1 MTSMGKWAAAA
12 LLLMVARTAC
22 AVPDAEVESVQMPAW
37 VKRADQRSPLEAGSI
52 LRNGDHIETGPG
64 SRALLRLGDGSVV
77 KLGQNARFELADM
90 QQSGTGKAVFKATLS
105 VLEGAFRFTT
115 AAVYKFAGRREVDVH
130 FRTVTAGIRGTDLWG
145 KSAAD
150 REIVC
155 LIEGHIAVTRSGDA
169 PVQMDQ
175 PQTVYQALESGGAPQ
190 VAPVEPAQLAQWAAE
205 TEISAGNGAARKG
218 GKWRVFLQQSR
229 NGEDLADLTS
239 RLAEA
244 GYPARIARLTAEGK
258 PMYWIYIGG
267 LPDRSEARALADTLR
282 SQFKLGTVSIS
293 TE

>member
-1 MTSMGKWAAAA
+1 MTRMGKWSAAVS
-12 LLLMVARTAC
+12 LLMVAGAAR

-37 VKRADQRSPLEAGSI
+37 VERANQRSPLEAGSV

-64 SRALLRLGDGSVV
+64 SRVLLRLGDGSVV
-77 KLGQNARFELADM
+77 KLGEHARFEIADM
-90 QQSGTGKAVFKATLS
+90 QHSGTGKVFKATLS

-115 AAVYKFAGRREVDVH
+115 AAVYKFAGRREIDVH

-155 LIEGHIAVTRSGDA
+155 LIEGHIAVARSGDA
-169 PVQMDQ
+169 PVQMEQ

-190 VAPVEPAQLAQWAAE
+190 VAPVEPAQLAKWAAE
-205 TEISAGNGAARKG
+205 TEISTGSGAARKG
-218 GKWRVFLQQSR
+218 GQWRVFLQQSR
-229 NGEDLADLTS
+229 SGDDLADLSS
-239 RLAEA
+239 RMAEA
-244 GYPARIARLTAEGK
+244 GYPARVARLAAEGK
-258 PMYWIYIGG
+258 PVYWLYIGG
-267 LPDRSEARALADTLR
+267 LPDRTEARGLAATLR